1 MLEAPYK
8 VTLKAYGQALLELA
22 RRRPEIVCLGLVS
35 QTITRIAELKELYH
49 LTVLVAEQNFN
60 QAIRIADRG
69 YIIVH
74 GKIALAANSADELR
88 NNDMVKTLYLGS

>member
-1 MLEAPYK
+1 LLEAPYK

-49 LTVLVAEQNFN
+49 LTVLMAEQNFN
-60 QAIRIADRG
+60 QAIRIAIAATLSCMARS
-69 YIIVH
+69 H
-74 GKIALAANSADELR
+74 WPPIALRSCA
-88 NNDMVKTLYLGS
+88 TTIW